1 MSRTRPERD
10 AQEQATHARHY
21 AGRARR
27 IVLSADDEHAAPE
40 ECPERKA
47 EETERN
53 RDRELAFPHRDAV
66 AWAARIHP

>member
-40 ECPERKA
+40 DRPVTDRKDAEDGDDAAVSAPERGPG
-47 EETERN
+47 RG
-53 RDRELAFPHRDAV
+53 RGV
-66 AWAARIHP
+66 S